1 MRIVLV
7 IQYDGKN
14 FCGWQIQPNVR
25 TVQETVENAIFELAG
40 QNASVTASGRTDS
53 GVHAFCQVAHFDS
66 ESSIPPE
73 NYARALNVILPSD
86 VKIVKSMQAPKD
98 FHARFSAKK
107 KTYRYTFYVSD
118 VELPLFEPYA
128 TRIIRANI
136 DKMKEASQKLVG
148 EHDFACF
155 LASNSS
161 VKDTVRTIYSC
172 KVTKKNNLIYIDVC
186 GNGFLYNMVRT
197 IAGTL
202 LSAGEGKIL
211 PSDIEAILKAKTR
224 AKAGKT
230 MPAKGLSLIKVEYK
244 GIKIPKF

>member
-1 MRIVLV
+1 MRVILV

-25 TVQETVENAIFELAG
+25 TVQETIEKALYQLTG
-40 QNASVTASGRTDS
+40 QNCTVTASGRTDS
-53 GVHAFCQVAHFDS
+53 GVHAFCQVAHFDCDS
-66 ESSIPPE
+66 NIPAE

-86 VKIVKSMQAPKD
+86 VKIVQSLKAPND
-98 FHARFSAKK
+98 FHARFSAKR
-107 KTYRYTFYVSD
+107 KTYRYTFYLSD

-136 DKMKEASQKLVG
+136 NNMKECALRLVG
-148 EHDFACF
+148 EHDFRCF

-161 VKDTVRTIYSC
+161 VKDTIRTIYSC
-172 KVTKKNNLIYIDVC
+172 KVTKSKNLIYIDVC

-202 LSAGEGKIL
+202 LSAGENKIT
-211 PSDIEAILKAKTR
+211 PSDIDNILNAKNR
-224 AKAGKT
+224 AVAGKT
-230 MPAKGLSLIKVEYK
+230 MPAKGLALKKVEYK
-244 GIKIPKF
+244 GIKLLNF

>member
-1 MRIVLV
+1 MRVALV

-25 TVQETVENAIFELAG
+25 TVQETVEKALYELTG
-40 QNASVTASGRTDS
+40 QNCPVTASGRTDS
-53 GVHAFCQVAHFDS
+53 GVHAFCQVAHFDC
-66 ESSIPPE
+66 ESTIPAQ

-86 VKIVKSMQAPKD
+86 VKIVKSMKAPND

-107 KTYRYTFYVSD
+107 KTYRYTFYLSD

-128 TRIIRANI
+128 TRITRAHINN
-136 DKMKEASQKLVG
+136 MKEGAKRLVG
-148 EHDFACF
+148 EHDFRCF

-172 KVTKKNNLIYIDVC
+172 KVTKSKNLIYIDVC

-202 LSAGEGKIL
+202 LFVGEGKLEPKDIDGIL
-211 PSDIEAILKAKTR
+211 NAKNR
-224 AKAGKT
+224 AVAGKT
-230 MPAKGLSLIKVEYK
+230 MHAKGLSLVKVEYK

>member
-1 MRIVLV
+1 MRVVLV
-7 IQYDGKN
+7 IQYNGKN

-25 TVQETVENAIFELAG
+25 TVQETVEKAIFQLTG
-40 QNASVTASGRTDS
+40 QYSSVTASGRTDS

-73 NYARALNVILPSD
+73 NYARALNVILPND
-86 VKIVKSMQAPKD
+86 VKIVKSMKAPKD

-136 DKMKEASQKLVG
+136 NKMKEASQKLVG

-172 KVTKKNNLIYIDVC
+172 KLTKKNNLIYIDVC

-202 LSAGEGKIL
+202 LLAGEGKI
-211 PSDIEAILKAKTR
+211 SARDIEDIINAKSR
-224 AKAGKT
+224 AGAGKT